1 MVGNGDTTTMTGA
14 DGRLVTSMIRARIL
28 AQVDRTEAREVQR
41 SSGCACSVR
50 GKLIVDEV
58 VAYWLF
64 SALSTP

>member
-1 MVGNGDTTTMTGA
+1 
-14 DGRLVTSMIRARIL
+14 
-28 AQVDRTEAREVQR
+28 VDRTDAREVQR